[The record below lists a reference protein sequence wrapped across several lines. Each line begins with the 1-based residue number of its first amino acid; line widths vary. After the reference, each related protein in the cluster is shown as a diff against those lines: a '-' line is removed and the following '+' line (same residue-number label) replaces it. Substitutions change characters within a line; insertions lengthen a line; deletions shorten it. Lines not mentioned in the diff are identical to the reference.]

1 MIPLL
6 KKLNYK
12 EGITLF
18 SFDMPSEVEQ
28 LLTDPNVNIES
39 NKRKVSKPDFV
50 LFFVYTFDDI
60 SKAVDLLLNNLPDD
74 PIIWMCYPKQS
85 SKKYSCQ
92 FNRDTGWNLMG
103 KLNVEPVRQ
112 VAINEDWS
120 ALRFRKIDQI
130 KKLSRNFGLLS
141 KKDSQ

>member
-1 MIPLL
+1 MNPLL

-50 LFFVYTFDDI
+50 LFFVSTFDDI

-141 KKDSQ
+141 KKDS

>member
-50 LFFVYTFDDI
+50 LFFVSTFDDI

>member
-1 MIPLL
+1 MNPLL

-50 LFFVYTFDDI
+50 LFFVSTFDDI